1 MEERHGEEEGGQ
13 MPWDTLRCAR
23 CTSEDGAPGAG
34 TIGQNADGE
43 YVNGLCA

>member
-1 MEERHGEEEGGQ
+1 

-23 CTSEDGAPGAG
+23 CTSADGATG
-34 TIGQNADGE
+34 TDAIGQNADGE